1 MWFPLFDLNI
11 DFWSKTRKITLAN
24 VTTQGGI
31 LKIEINDNNTI
42 FKKSI
47 HNDFLKQ
54 YIVFHYFHSM
64 KDPNRL
70 IDIIDGVC
78 YVESNNI
85 AKNIHSPIFNLL
97 CKYYVSK
104 NYNSTTF
111 SSDDSFDIRTINFI
125 PNIKINKKIFTNVKN
140 NMFHIKL
147 FDYQK
152 KSIMR
157 MLEIENKKNMTFD
170 FNFDINIDKET
181 VKWDIVNEKIAEKG
195 ENMGTIMSCGGIL
208 ADMMGLG
215 KTITML
221 GLLHYGKTLKPNEV
235 QTNKI
240 YSMATLIVVP
250 SHLAKQWSDEIK
262 RVFKGTKNIITI
274 LNKIHHE
281 NITYEDIILA
291 DIVIVTYQFLSNIKN
306 YGQLNYR
313 PCTPSMFKIN
323 ERDEYL
329 ARHYRSL
336 TKNDSYKIM
345 NCPMLEYFHFN
356 RMVVDEGHEI
366 MESLNCHYSGGKII
380 NRFIYNFIK
389 SIEASYKWYVS
400 GTPFTTLNG
409 LEMVMQFLGVKL
421 EYNNMVHNIKHLNKR
436 PSYYEEE
443 HTGNTDFPAL
453 NNYSVL
459 VKILGCMTIRHLQN
473 DVNEDAKLLGYKEN
487 IEWVDMTEGEKRI
500 YEAKANDGTDR
511 RTLLQICCHPLISQ
525 EFKDIV
531 GNMESLED
539 VEEELIKHHKN
550 VITETENKIKKLDK
564 SNQAYHMILSKYN
577 KMISESKYM
586 LGILDRIQQNV
597 EFNEDNNCI
606 VCFDNMTDPV
616 LTHCGHMFCKDC
628 IMRCIDIKP
637 ECPLCKSN
645 VTGDKLLLLN
655 KVEKKEEI
663 VNPLVAKYGAKLG
676 KLIQMVRTLLSQN
689 ARIIIF
695 SQWDDMLTLIKRSMG
710 ENGVVCSFIAG
721 NAYQR
726 NKAIARFKIGAD
738 NNVLLLSLN
747 KSASGTNLT
756 EATHIFFVE
765 PIDETKENIMAIES
779 QAIARA
785 VRLGQKQ
792 QVEIVRILC
801 KDTIEEEIYNCKY
814 NS

>member
-11 DFWSKTRKITLAN
+11 DFWSNNRKITLEN
-24 VTTQGGI
+24 VTIQGGT
-31 LKIEINDNNTI
+31 LKISINDNNTI
-42 FKKSI
+42 FKKVLTG
-47 HNDFLKQ
+47 DFLKQ
-54 YIVFHYFHSM
+54 YIVFHYFRSM

-78 YVESNNI
+78 YIETNNI
-85 AKNIHSPIFNLL
+85 TKNIHTPIFNLL
-97 CKYYVSK
+97 CKYYMSK
-104 NYNSTTF
+104 NYNSTSF
-111 SSDDSFDIRTINFI
+111 SNEDSFDIRTITFQ
-125 PNIKINKKIFTNVKN
+125 PDTKINKRIFTTVKN
-140 NMFHIKL
+140 NTFHIEL

-157 MLEIENKKNMTFD
+157 MLEIENKKNMSFD
-170 FNFDINIDKET
+170 FNFDINIDKHT
-181 VKWDIVNEKIAEKG
+181 VKWDVVNEKVADNG
-195 ENMGTIMSCGGIL
+195 SNMGTIMSCGGIL

-221 GLLHYGKTLKPNEV
+221 GLLHYGKTLKPNEIKSK
-235 QTNKI
+235 KI
-240 YSMATLIVVP
+240 YSMATLIIVP

-262 RVFKGTKNIITI
+262 RVFKDTKNIIVI
-274 LNKIHHE
+274 LNKLHHE
-281 NITYEDIILA
+281 NTTYEDIILA
-291 DIVIVTYQFLSNIKN
+291 DIVIVTYQFISNIKN
-306 YGQLNYR
+306 YGQLNYK
-313 PCTPSMFKIN
+313 PCTPSMFRIT

-329 ARHYRSL
+329 NKHY
-336 TKNDSYKIM
+336 KNLIKTDTYKIM
-345 NCPMLEYFHFN
+345 NAPILEYFHFN
-356 RMVVDEGHEI
+356 RMIVDEGHEI

-380 NRFIYNFIK
+380 NRFIYNFLK
-389 SIEASYKWYVS
+389 TTEASYKWYVS

-409 LEMVMQFLGVKL
+409 VEMVMQFLDVQL

-436 PSYYEEE
+436 PSYYGEE
-443 HTGNTDFPAL
+443 HTGNVDFPAL

-459 VKILGCMTIRHLQN
+459 LKILKTMTIRHLQKDVGN
-473 DVNEDAKLLGYKEN
+473 DVKLLGYKEN
-487 IEWVDMTEGEKRI
+487 IEWVVLTEGERRI
-500 YEAKANDGTDR
+500 YEAKESDTDR

-525 EFKDIV
+525 EFRDIV
-531 GNMESLED
+531 GDMTSLED
-539 VEEELIKHHKN
+539 VEEQLISHHKK
-550 VITETENKIKKLDK
+550 VIKEAEEKIKKLDK
-564 SNQAYHMILSKYN
+564 KNQAYHMILSKYN

-586 LGILDRIQQNV
+586 LGILERIQNNV

-606 VCFDNMTDPV
+606 ICFDNMTDPV

-645 VTGDKLLLLN
+645 VTSDKLLLLN
-655 KVEKKEEI
+655 KVEKKTEE

-676 KLIQMVRTLLSQN
+676 KLIQMVRTLLSQD

-710 ENGVVCSFIAG
+710 ENGVECSFIVG

-726 NKAIARFKIGAD
+726 NKAISRFKLGGT

-765 PIDETKENIMAIES
+765 PVDETKENIIAIES

-785 VRLGQKQ
+785 VRLGQTKP
-792 QVEIVRILC
+792 VEIVRILC
-801 KDTIEEEIYNCKY
+801 KDTIEEEIYNNKY
-814 NS
+814 I